1 MWIENFDRMRIVE
14 LTRTAHDRT
23 TYRALVHAL
32 SKELAP
38 KRPAR
43 MDGTYVITLAFT
55 NSWSHIVSLKVC
67 IHIMLPLYLVL
78 HPVLSYCRDV
88 LLMTSMHIISFD
100 LVLKQHPRNCCS
112 SRCCSTSAMFFFHKC
127 FLAVRLGNTVLVNCY
142 LPCNKNTVK
151 LAQTVYSYTYKTFLK
166 YFVFNK
172 GQIMFCF
179 TPEKSFDF
187 INASFWF
194 NVALYFLW
202 KTFFVEKKNSKLVY
216 AYTYDQFSENRF
228 VNCSAE
234 TALRFF
240 LEDHIEK
247 GLMDGFDDNV
257 SRHGITNIFELPSGE
272 VWWKVV
278 CRLYK
283 CIMENVEVKEGTS
296 TGKLSQ
302 ILPSLKT
309 MMGTDVKFSEIKC
322 SKVLPL
328 AIAAYQEGLP
338 SHYTK
343 EHHETKLAHAV
354 ALFSMHARGS
364 MVEKYLAKLEEE
376 CVTIW
381 GKGRRMC
388 ETLSLTGNPCINSIH
403 RLPQEEKTDEEKS
416 LPVMDHSSG
425 VRMVAACNCGRKQGP
440 REDPFDLKAANLYI
454 YDLMEID
461 CCSHLE
467 HVDLD
472 ISFKKLIDILQL
484 FVQYGSEGIFANVR
498 ITYQILLAIAVSTAS
513 NVRSFSKLKLI
524 LTRLRSD
531 QNERLVDI
539 VPYLGQPTD
548 LVSSFSSW
556 SLKCVGPSSYYSHN
570 IGLSD
575 MMPGFLAHTGFL
587 LPWDVAVKIEHAEKW
602 PTILESSR
610 RHRSGRT
617 DKYSKNLKSEAEFT
631 VKIFIGEEYECP
643 RGHRFICCA
652 PEKALRAP
660 TTGVKETAVK
670 IIAWAIA
677 YLWLP
682 CFISRV
688 SNKSLIAQLMRIHIV
703 TPKAP
708 VTVTLDPHIR
718 FGTDM
723 QGITFVTG
731 KKEAIKLSQSAYW
744 ILRLPYPFSDLFF
757 HPIFQNSLIC
767 EAFLAVFTECTQ

>member
-1 MWIENFDRMRIVE
+1 
-14 LTRTAHDRT
+14 
-23 TYRALVHAL
+23 
-32 SKELAP
+32 
-38 KRPAR
+38 
-43 MDGTYVITLAFT
+43 
-55 NSWSHIVSLKVC
+55 
-67 IHIMLPLYLVL
+67 
-78 HPVLSYCRDV
+78 
-88 LLMTSMHIISFD
+88 
-100 LVLKQHPRNCCS
+100 
-112 SRCCSTSAMFFFHKC
+112 
-127 FLAVRLGNTVLVNCY
+127 
-142 LPCNKNTVK
+142 
-151 LAQTVYSYTYKTFLK
+151 
-166 YFVFNK
+166 
-172 GQIMFCF
+172 
-179 TPEKSFDF
+179 
-187 INASFWF
+187 
-194 NVALYFLW
+194 
-202 KTFFVEKKNSKLVY
+202 
-216 AYTYDQFSENRF
+216 
-228 VNCSAE
+228 
-234 TALRFF
+234 
-240 LEDHIEK
+240 
-247 GLMDGFDDNV
+247 
-257 SRHGITNIFELPSGE
+257 
-272 VWWKVV
+272 
-278 CRLYK
+278 
-283 CIMENVEVKEGTS
+283 
-296 TGKLSQ
+296 
-302 ILPSLKT
+302 
-309 MMGTDVKFSEIKC
+309 MGTDVKFSEIKC

-467 HVDLD
+467 HVDL
-472 ISFKKLIDILQL
+472 
-484 FVQYGSEGIFANVR
+484 G
-498 ITYQILLAIAVSTAS
+498 
-513 NVRSFSKLKLI
+513 
-524 LTRLRSD
+524 
-531 QNERLVDI
+531 NEQDEHQDI

-670 IIAWAIA
+670 IIGSDMPL
-677 YLWLP
+677 YMTCP
-682 CFISRV
+682 CR